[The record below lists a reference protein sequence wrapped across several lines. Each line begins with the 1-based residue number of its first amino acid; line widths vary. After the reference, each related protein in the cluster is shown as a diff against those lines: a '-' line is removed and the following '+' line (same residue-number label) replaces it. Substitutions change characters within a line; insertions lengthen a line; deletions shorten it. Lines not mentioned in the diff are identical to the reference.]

1 MSRRP
6 TREEPDPVDSHVG
19 KRLRTRRVGM
29 RISQS
34 DIGKKLGVTF
44 QQIQKYENGTNRVGA
59 SNLFRLAG
67 ALDVPVAYFFEDLPK
82 SDKSGLS
89 ETGQDTFKHDKAD
102 SKTNAKVHDPMSEP
116 ESIKLV
122 HNYFRIDS
130 PAVRQQV
137 FQLVKSIADDE
148 AIKSKK

>member
-1 MSRRP
+1 MSAMARKQA
-6 TREEPDPVDSHVG
+6 REEPDPVDMHVG
-19 KRLRTRRVGM
+19 KRLKARRVGL

-59 SNLFRLAG
+59 SNLFRLAD
-67 ALDVPVAYFFEDLPK
+67 ALEVPVAYFFEDLPK
-82 SDKSGLS
+82 GRAVGFSEDKQEKFEGD
-89 ETGQDTFKHDKAD
+89 GVF
-102 SKTNAKVHDPMSEP
+102 DPMGEP

-130 PAVRQQV
+130 PEIRQQV
-137 FQLVKSIADDE
+137 FRLVKSIADDE
-148 AIKSKK
+148 EKKQR